1 MEFPV
6 WLLHAVRS
14 PADLYEKGKPGLTQL
29 LPEPKPVSYTHLAE
43 ELANYGE
50 PDFVSFNASK
60 AKVDNYMK
68 KIACLSAL
76 AAVLAFT
83 AGTSVAATSTVTGGY
98 AQSDAQG
105 QMNKMGGFNLK
116 YRYEEDNSP
125 LGVIGSFTYTEKSR
139 TASSGDYNKNQY
151 YGITA
156 GPAYRIN
163 DWASIYGVV
172 GVGYGKFQTTEYPTY
187 KHDTSDYGFSYGAG
201 LQFNPM
207 ENVALDFSYEQSRI
221 RSVDVG
227 TWIAGV
233 GYRF

>member
-1 MEFPV
+1 
-6 WLLHAVRS
+6 
-14 PADLYEKGKPGLTQL
+14 
-29 LPEPKPVSYTHLAE
+29 
-43 ELANYGE
+43 
-50 PDFVSFNASK
+50 
-60 AKVDNYMK
+60 MK

-76 AAVLAFT
+76 AAVLAFS
-83 AGTSVAATSTVTGGY
+83 AGTAVAATSTVTGGY

-105 QMNKMGGFNLK
+105 VANKMSGFNLK
-116 YRYEEDNSP
+116 YRYEQDDNP
-125 LGVIGSFTYTEKSR
+125 LGVIGSFTYTEKDR
-139 TASSGDYNKNQY
+139 TNGAGDYNKGQY

-156 GPAYRIN
+156 GPAYRLN

-172 GVGYGKFQTTEYPTY
+172 GVGYGKFQTTDYPTY

-227 TWIAGV
+227 TGLLVWVTASNHV
-233 GYRF
+233 GENEKSAFRGGFFA

>member
-1 MEFPV
+1 
-6 WLLHAVRS
+6 
-14 PADLYEKGKPGLTQL
+14 
-29 LPEPKPVSYTHLAE
+29 
-43 ELANYGE
+43 
-50 PDFVSFNASK
+50 
-60 AKVDNYMK
+60 MK

-76 AAVLAFT
+76 AAVLAFS
-83 AGTSVAATSTVTGGY
+83 AGTAVAATSTVTGGY

-105 QMNKMGGFNLK
+105 AANKMNGFNLK
-116 YRYEEDNSP
+116 YRYEQDSNP

-156 GPAYRIN
+156 GPAYRLN

-172 GVGYGKFQTTEYPTY
+172 GVGYGKFQNVESSTY
-187 KHDTSDYGFSYGAG
+187 NHSTSDYGFSYGAG
-201 LQFNPM
+201 LQFNPI

>member
-1 MEFPV
+1 
-6 WLLHAVRS
+6 
-14 PADLYEKGKPGLTQL
+14 
-29 LPEPKPVSYTHLAE
+29 
-43 ELANYGE
+43 
-50 PDFVSFNASK
+50 
-60 AKVDNYMK
+60 MK

-76 AAVLAFT
+76 AALLAVS
-83 AGTSVAATSTVTGGY
+83 AGSAVASTSTVSGGY

-105 QMNKMGGFNLK
+105 IANKTNGFNLK
-116 YRYEEDNSP
+116 YRYEQDNNP
-125 LGVIGSFTYTEKSR
+125 LGVIGSFTYTEKDR
-139 TASSGDYNKNQY
+139 TTGEGVYNKAQY

-156 GPAYRIN
+156 GPAFRIN

-172 GVGYGKFQTTEYPTY
+172 GVGYGKFQQTADVA
-187 KHDTSDYGFSYGAG
+187 KVSDTSDYGVSYGAG

>member
-1 MEFPV
+1 
-6 WLLHAVRS
+6 
-14 PADLYEKGKPGLTQL
+14 
-29 LPEPKPVSYTHLAE
+29 
-43 ELANYGE
+43 
-50 PDFVSFNASK
+50 
-60 AKVDNYMK
+60 MK

-139 TASSGDYNKNQY
+139 TASSGDYSKNQY

-172 GVGYGKFQTTEYPTY
+172 GVGYGKFQTTEYPDLQTRHQRLRFLLRCGSAVQPDG
-187 KHDTSDYGFSYGAG
+187 KRCSG
-201 LQFNPM
+201 LLLRAEPY
-207 ENVALDFSYEQSRI
+207 S
-221 RSVDVG
+221 
-227 TWIAGV
+227 
-233 GYRF
+233 

>member
-1 MEFPV
+1 
-6 WLLHAVRS
+6 
-14 PADLYEKGKPGLTQL
+14 
-29 LPEPKPVSYTHLAE
+29 
-43 ELANYGE
+43 
-50 PDFVSFNASK
+50 
-60 AKVDNYMK
+60 MK
-68 KIACLSAL
+68 K
-76 AAVLAFT
+76 
-83 AGTSVAATSTVTGGY
+83 
-98 AQSDAQG
+98 QQ
-105 QMNKMGGFNLK
+105 
-116 YRYEEDNSP
+116 P

-163 DWASIYGVV
+163 DWASIYGA

>member
-1 MEFPV
+1 MTYRALCLTSAIALTASAAAAEMNFNRIASFPV
-6 WLLHAVRS
+6 VANM
-14 PADLYEKGKPGLTQL
+14 ADGED
-29 LPEPKPVSYTHLAE
+29 LARE
-43 ELANYGE
+43 SSAEII
-50 PDFVSFNASK
+50 SAS
-60 AKVDNYMK
+60 ADGMTLVY
-68 KIACLSAL
+68 
-76 AAVLAFT
+76 
-83 AGTSVAATSTVTGGY
+83 
-98 AQSDAQG
+98 SD
-105 QMNKMGGFNLK
+105 
-116 YRYEEDNSP
+116 SP